1 MQQTQQRELPE
12 RISWARAM
20 IFAVGYF
27 FIAAILVAQVP
38 GYIYDQMTSAT
49 LQGFEIGTLSM
60 GVVLI
65 ACFAVIITILMLF
78 DPKPV
83 LPPVLFTGLGTIL
96 IIVGLALAIGTTAT
110 GNQYF
115 PSGTMHILPLLGGNF
130 LWFQPDSIDF
140 FMVGLGVLGV
150 GAAMVFYSILAMG
163 EQRNPDRR
171 DLGVTA
177 GMRVMIILSVLF
189 LVAFLI
195 GYTYLPAAQVVNTP
209 TSIIL
214 DVIMGAAIFLAL
226 GAFALRLHYLM
237 RPVRKNTM
245 SGLYSIG
252 ALGLAQTGAILLLLW
267 LVAYPLVA
275 WLHTWSFIGLGSF
288 LTVCSK
294 ASSIPA
300 SCSFTPDAGYLVDAI
315 FSGGTFTVMV
325 AAIWAWKTHRNL
337 VVIGSILITAVIAIM
352 TLLVHTVLLGSNNAP
367 GYLPTAMLL
376 TAAILVLATIW
387 SAVARRE
394 FAVVGESNLGCIG
407 MMLVVGTCLF
417 IYIGAFAFFS
427 IPLFQTEETPPNIPY
442 WTNTP
447 GATDA
452 FTVILICA
460 ILAGIQFFFLVR
472 NRYRV

>member
-20 IFAVGYF
+20 VFAVGYF

-49 LQGFEIGTLSM
+49 LTGFEQGTLSM

-65 ACFAVIITILMLF
+65 ACFAVLMTILMLF

-83 LPPVLFTGLGTIL
+83 VPPALFTGLGAIL
-96 IIVGLALAIGTTAT
+96 TLLGLAVAIGTTVT
-110 GNQYF
+110 GYQYF
-115 PSGTMHILPLLGGNF
+115 PSAGMQILPVLGGNF
-130 LWFQPDSIDF
+130 LWFQPQSIDF
-140 FMVGLGVLGV
+140 FMVGLGILGV
-150 GAAMVFYSILAMG
+150 GAAMVFYSVLAVG

-171 DLGVTA
+171 DLGVTG
-177 GMRVMIILSVLF
+177 GMRLMIVLAVLL

-195 GYTYLPAAQVVNTP
+195 GYTYLPAASIVNSSV
-209 TSIIL
+209 SIVL
-214 DVIMGAAIFLAL
+214 DVILGAAIFLAL

-275 WLHTWSFIGLGSF
+275 WLHTWSFIGLGTF

-294 ASSIPA
+294 ATAIPA
-300 SCSFTPDAGYLVDAI
+300 SCSFTPDAGYLADAI

-352 TLLVHTVLLGSNNAP
+352 TLLVHTVLSGANNTQ
-367 GYLPTAMLL
+367 GYIPTAMLL
-376 TAAILVLATIW
+376 CAAILVLATIW
-387 SAVARRE
+387 STVARRE
-394 FAVVGESNLGCIG
+394 FAVVGENNLGCLG
-407 MMLVVGTCLF
+407 MWLMVGTCLF

-427 IPLFQTEETPPNIPY
+427 IPVFQTEETPPNIPY
-442 WTNTP
+442 GP
-447 GATDA
+447 GGGGTDA
-452 FTVILICA
+452 FVVLLICG
-460 ILAGIQFFFLVR
+460 ILAAVQFFFLVR